1 MKLYTST
8 AIDNLIEWYE
18 MQCGDVT
25 QLEEGV
31 LGHGLLIL
39 RGDGLKSVVVQEV
52 YINEWSSGHK
62 ITRYNVLP
70 KKYQTMLTR
79 LVTA

>member
-18 MQCGDVT
+18 LQGGQMT
-25 QLEEGV
+25 QIKDGT

-39 RGDGLKSVVVQEV
+39 TADKLKSVVVQEKF
-52 YINEWSSGHK
+52 INEWSSGHK
-62 ITRYNVLP
+62 VTRYNQLP
-70 KKYQTMLTR
+70 KKYAEML
-79 LVTA
+79 A